1 LSNLTPI
8 QHNALRKLKDDK
20 ELIIKPTD
28 KNLGPALMDRDTY
41 IRQVLREHLLTNSYT
56 QLSKSE
62 ATTRMDSIKSTLEN
76 IFQANLH
83 LLSKPEVTYFKR
95 SFTTR
100 FRLPMFYGLPKIHK
114 NPISLRPVVSSS
126 SSLLSVFSIW
136 LDYRMKDLLPLV
148 DSYLKDSTTL
158 INELKNIELPETAR
172 IFTADAKSMYTNIN
186 TDAGLTAIENF
197 LIANKD
203 ELPVNFPSDFFLNTL
218 DD

>member
-1 LSNLTPI
+1 
-8 QHNALRKLKDDK
+8 
-20 ELIIKPTD
+20 
-28 KNLGPALMDRDTY
+28 
-41 IRQVLREHLLTNSYT
+41 
-56 QLSKSE
+56 
-62 ATTRMDSIKSTLEN
+62 MDSIKSTLEN

-136 LDYRMKDLLPLV
+136 LDYGMKDLLPLV
-148 DSYLKDSTTL
+148 DSYLKDSTTF
-158 INELKNIELPETAR
+158 INELKNIKLPETAR
-172 IFTADAKSMYTNIN
+172 IFTANAKSMYTNIN

>member
-1 LSNLTPI
+1 MLAKIPNVGSIPVLQWVKIQSSTIPSVQVLMIQKKKIHLKTIPI
-8 QHNALRKLKDDK
+8 
-20 ELIIKPTD
+20 PSW
-28 KNLGPALMDRDTY
+28 
-41 IRQVLREHLLTNSYT
+41 QVLREHLLTNSYT

-95 SFTTR
+95 SFTTP

-136 LDYRMKDLLPLV
+136 LDYGMKDLLPLV
-148 DSYLKDSTTL
+148 IISLTRSR
-158 INELKNIELPETAR
+158 EPCMVTAVR
-172 IFTADAKSMYTNIN
+172 RAD
-186 TDAGLTAIENF
+186 
-197 LIANKD
+197 
-203 ELPVNFPSDFFLNTL
+203 
-218 DD
+218 